1 MQHLKS
7 LFIFAIIAAGL
18 FACSSK
24 YKAGDGEEEGDTVE
38 EDTVGD
44 DIDGREDVRP
54 DVPEGEEDAPPETPD
69 GVDVPEDETE
79 VEAPECEDASE
90 CLDDNICNGSED
102 CVGGSCQPGTDLD
115 DGSVCA
121 ESPRSICRSG
131 ACELSTCGDGFV
143 DGGAGESCEPP
154 GEGACD
160 AACHL
165 ECTSG
170 ADCPD
175 DGDICNGEEYC
186 DTSVNR
192 CDRRNPPGDGT
203 ACGTAPKRICRAG
216 TCQDSVCGDGL
227 TDPDVGEE
235 CDDANGTDGDGCDDC
250 RYSCHN
256 ATECDDSLP
265 CSQDACDAAG
275 SHTCSHTAYV
285 PADPCRPSA
294 GVCDDPEVCDGVSL
308 DCPADAFNTGR
319 ICRDAADDCDVEE
332 ACDGSSV
339 ACPTDAKRPD
349 GYACEDGLFCT
360 VTDTCQSGVCQ
371 GGVPNACL
379 DADACTIDSCDDA
392 GNTCNH
398 ANARY
403 LEVGAGTEYTC
414 GTIHT
419 GEIRCWGHNDLGQLG
434 DGTTTNRTQ
443 FITVSGISSG
453 AGMVSAAHGHT
464 CAVVSGGVK
473 CWGSNGNGQ
482 LGNGTTTS
490 SSVPVDVTGLPGTAY
505 AVTVGGGSSVGGDH
519 SCAIVGVN
527 RNVMCWGDNAYGQ
540 LGNDT
545 TTDSS
550 TPVYAHNN
558 VGNNLSN
565 IQQVSAGARH
575 TCALTSSNRVL
586 CWGENYRGQLGDG
599 NGGTMGDISDHA
611 VVVDIAGV
619 YTATMVSAGLLHT
632 CAVIDGGVKCWGY
645 GRFGRLGNNDPAE
658 VTQLSPVDVSGMT
671 AGAGATLVAAG
682 NGHTCAL
689 DTTPTPQIYCWG
701 LNADG
706 QLGQN
711 PASLAQSIVP
721 VAVPG
726 LSGMNATRL
735 DADDNHSCIVLGGGS
750 MICWGG
756 NDFGQL
762 GTGATGDVWGP
773 QNDVCHP

>member
-143 DGGAGESCEPP
+143 DG
-154 GEGACD
+154 
-160 AACHL
+160 HL

-235 CDDANGTDGDGCDDC
+235 CDDGNGTDGDGCDDC

-256 ATECDDSLP
+256 PTDCDDSRP
-265 CSQDACDAAG
+265 CTRDSCDVGG
-275 SHTCSHTAYV
+275 SHTCGHEAYV
-285 PADPCRPSA
+285 PADPCRPPA
-294 GVCDDPEVCDGVSL
+294 GVCDEPEVCDGASVDCPPDAFDSSSVCRAAA
-308 DCPADAFNTGR
+308 DACDVAETCNGTSASCPADAR
-319 ICRDAADDCDVEE
+319 
-332 ACDGSSV
+332 
-339 ACPTDAKRPD
+339 RPD
-349 GYACEDGLFCT
+349 GTSCEDGLFCT
-360 VTDTCQSGVCQ
+360 LTGSCQ
-371 GGVPNACL
+371 GGVCQAGGTNNCDDGL
-379 DADACTIDSCDDA
+379 DCTVDTCDESADACRHSGT
-392 GNTCNH
+392 T
-398 ANARY
+398 RY
-403 LEVGAGTEYTC
+403 LEVAAGTEYTC
-414 GTIHT
+414 GTIDT
-419 GEIRCWGHNDLGQLG
+419 GQIRCWGHNDLGQLG
-434 DGTTTNRTQ
+434 DGTMTDRPLY
-443 FITVSGISSG
+443 IPVSGIGSG
-453 AGMVSAAHGHT
+453 AGMISAGHGHT

-473 CWGSNGNGQ
+473 CWGSNGSGQ
-482 LGNGTTTS
+482 LGNGTTAG
-490 SSVPVDVTGLPGTAY
+490 SSVPVDVTGLIGTAY
-505 AVTVGGGSSVGGDH
+505 AVSVGGGHSIGGDH
-519 SCAIVGVN
+519 SCAIVGAS

-558 VGNNLSN
+558 VGTDMAD
-565 IQQVSAGARH
+565 IQQVAVGAHH
-575 TCALTSSNRVL
+575 TCAITSSNRVI

-599 NGGTMGDISDHA
+599 TGGHSGDHSARA
-611 VVVDIAGV
+611 VLVSIAGG
-619 YTATMVSAGLLHT
+619 YTATAISAGSLHT
-632 CAVIDGGVKCWGY
+632 CAVVDGGVKCWGY
-645 GRFGRLGNNDPAE
+645 GRQGRLGNNDPAE
-658 VTQLSPVDVSGMT
+658 TTQLIPVDVTGLMS
-671 AGAGATLVAAG
+671 GAGVVLIAAG
-682 NGHTCAL
+682 NGHSCAL
-689 DTTPTPQIYCWG
+689 DTTPSPQILCWG
-701 LNADG
+701 DNREG

-711 PASLAQSIVP
+711 PALLTQSLVP

-726 LSGMNATRL
+726 LSGMNAVRL
-735 DADDNHSCIVLGGGS
+735 DADENHSCIVLGGGT
-750 MICWGG
+750 MTCWGG
-756 NDFGQL
+756 NDFAQL
-762 GTGATGDVWGP
+762 GTGVAGDIWGP